1 VIGLLFALYGLYL
14 LYLGLPVLMKVP
26 QDKALGYTV
35 VVVIV
40 YIVLFLIV
48 GAVVAALAAPSFA
61 TIR

>member
-1 VIGLLFALYGLYL
+1 M
-14 LYLGLPVLMKVP
+14 PKLMKAP

-48 GAVVAALAAPSFA
+48 GAVVGALAAPSLV
-61 TIR
+61 TVR